1 MKFYIHTTGCKA
13 NQWDSYIIQEELIN
27 AGMKIANTLSQADL
41 IVINACTVTE
51 GADRDIRRF
60 INRCRRLD
68 HKGKIIL
75 VGCQPQAHQKDTF
88 GVDLIL
94 GQNEKYFIT
103 DARYVIEAKEYA
115 KNCEVIESSDLVNTT
130 KEILKKSNI
139 KKIIFD
145 PNDFTYATY
154 IKLSEDLKVEFIPKP
169 NFSKEKRAIKTQK
182 EIKLLKKAAELG
194 REGFKEFAKYIRKN
208 GFHKTEQFLYFK
220 AFEKM
225 SQSGNLDISFE
236 PIIAI
241 NENAAKPHALPTSKK
256 LKLND
261 LLLVDAGIKYKR
273 YCSDRTCTSVVD
285 FEKFSFKREQKFK
298 NAKHQKVYDIVLK
311 AQLNAIEKARV
322 GMKASDVDKLTRD
335 IIEQSGYGKYF
346 VHSTGHGVGLDI
358 HEYPVIN
365 SKSDVIIEDNM
376 VFTIEPGIYL
386 PSEFG
391 VRIEDTVVMQN
402 GKAVIL

>member
-1 MKFYIHTTGCKA
+1 MKNFILQNENAVYFECKFSCD
-13 NQWDSYIIQEELIN
+13 N
-27 AGMKIANTLSQADL
+27 
-41 IVINACTVTE
+41 VIFLNLE
-51 GADRDIRRF
+51 
-60 INRCRRLD
+60 
-68 HKGKIIL
+68 
-75 VGCQPQAHQKDTF
+75 
-88 GVDLIL
+88 
-94 GQNEKYFIT
+94 NEKYFIT

-145 PNDFTYATY
+145 PNDFTYSTY
-154 IKLSEDLKVEFIPKP
+154 IKLSEDLKVEFIAKP

-261 LLLVDAGIKYKR
+261 LILVDAGIKYKR

-298 NAKHQKVYDIVLK
+298 NAKHQIVYDIVLK
-311 AQLNAIEKARV
+311 AQLNAIETARA

-335 IIEQSGYGKYF
+335 IIEQSGFGKYF

-402 GKAVIL
+402 GKAIIL

>member
-1 MKFYIHTTGCKA
+1 MKNFILQNENAIYFECKFSCD
-13 NQWDSYIIQEELIN
+13 N
-27 AGMKIANTLSQADL
+27 
-41 IVINACTVTE
+41 VIFLN
-51 GADRDIRRF
+51 
-60 INRCRRLD
+60 
-68 HKGKIIL
+68 
-75 VGCQPQAHQKDTF
+75 
-88 GVDLIL
+88 L
-94 GQNEKYFIT
+94 GNEKYFIT

-115 KNCEVIESSDLVNTT
+115 KNCEVIESSDLINTT
-130 KEILKKSNI
+130 KEILKKSSI

-154 IKLSEDLKVEFIPKP
+154 TKLSEDLKVEFIAKP

-261 LLLVDAGIKYKR
+261 LILVDAGIKYKR

-335 IIEQSGYGKYF
+335 IIEQSGFGKYF

-402 GKAVIL
+402 GKAIIL